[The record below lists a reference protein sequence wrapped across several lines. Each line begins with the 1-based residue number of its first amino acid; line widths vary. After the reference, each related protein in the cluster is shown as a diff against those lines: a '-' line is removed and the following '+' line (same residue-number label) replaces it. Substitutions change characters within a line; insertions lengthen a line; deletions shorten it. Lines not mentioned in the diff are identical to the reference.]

1 MTLAV
6 FRLLHR
12 IIRDKRMTTH
22 LALTAR
28 AFGASSYFYSGDHDS
43 GVEESIN
50 DVATEWGGKFNVKYV
65 EKPSMFLKD
74 WKKKG
79 GIVIHLTMY
88 GIELSDTIDNID
100 NALNKDL
107 LIVVGGAKVPG
118 SIFQMADY
126 NIAIGHQP
134 HSEIAALA
142 VFLDTLS
149 RGEARKKNYT
159 DAKINIIPTERGK
172 RTEEKKEE

>member
-6 FRLLHR
+6 LRLLHR

-43 GVEESIN
+43 GVEESIS
-50 DVATEWGGKFNVKYV
+50 DVAAEWGGKFKVEYI
-65 EKPSMFLKD
+65 EKPLVFLKE

-88 GIELSDTIDNID
+88 GIELSDSIDSINNI
-100 NALNKDL
+100 LNKDL
-107 LIVVGGAKVPG
+107 LIIVGGAKVPG
-118 SIFQMADY
+118 SIFQIADY

-149 RGEARKKNYT
+149 KGEARKIEYSN
-159 DAKINIIPTERGK
+159 ARINIIPTERGK
-172 RTEEKKEE
+172 RTKENREG

>member
-1 MTLAV
+1 
-6 FRLLHR
+6 
-12 IIRDKRMTTH
+12 
-22 LALTAR
+22 
-28 AFGASSYFYSGDHDS
+28 
-43 GVEESIN
+43 
-50 DVATEWGGKFNVKYV
+50 
-65 EKPSMFLKD
+65 MFLKD

-149 RGEARKKNYT
+149 RGKARKKNYT